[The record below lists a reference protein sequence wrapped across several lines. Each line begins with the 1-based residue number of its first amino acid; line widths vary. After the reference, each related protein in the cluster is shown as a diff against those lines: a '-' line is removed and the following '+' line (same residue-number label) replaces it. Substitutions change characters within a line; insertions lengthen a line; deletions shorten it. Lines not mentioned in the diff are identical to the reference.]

1 MRMRRTKKESKNNQL
16 IWLAHFTINSTKA
29 DISTKIGTTHDARRT
44 TTHSVNCFQLVDV
57 VFFFVYVKYA
67 KTHAYLACRR
77 VLSLLENAYF
87 LACSMWLFLLICY
100 VEHTFENAVF
110 VFDVMYLTYLNIF
123 LTYFKILMEPSLH
136 FF

>member
-57 VFFFVYVKYA
+57 VFFLCTSSTPKHMRTWRAAVYL
-67 KTHAYLACRR
+67 AYLK
-77 VLSLLENAYF
+77 
-87 LACSMWLFLLICY
+87 M
-100 VEHTFENAVF
+100 H
-110 VFDVMYLTYLNIF
+110 IF
-123 LTYFKILMEPSLH
+123 WRAQCGCFC
-136 FF
+136 